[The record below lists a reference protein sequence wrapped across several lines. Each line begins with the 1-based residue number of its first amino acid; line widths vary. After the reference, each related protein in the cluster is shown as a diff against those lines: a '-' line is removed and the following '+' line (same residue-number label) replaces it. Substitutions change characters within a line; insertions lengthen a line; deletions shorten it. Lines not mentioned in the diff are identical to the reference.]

1 MSTNAENGRSTE
13 NGRVDPAAPES
24 TAPSVDIDSLKPND
38 DFLTVPDQTQDDDSL
53 LDIGRDA
60 ALAQLEAARK
70 VIASEAFQERLTLQ
84 VNDVVDTPYMPD
96 SLEGEAID
104 MAYDLVQEPAVKA
117 LDGLIEELE
126 GE

>member
-1 MSTNAENGRSTE
+1 MSTDAE

-24 TAPSVDIDSLKPND
+24 TAPSVDIDSLEPND
-38 DFLTVPDQTQDDDSL
+38 DFPPMPDQTQNQDESFR
-53 LDIGRDA
+53 DIASDA

-70 VIASEAFQERLTLQ
+70 VIASEAFQDRLTRQ

-117 LDGLIEELE
+117 LDGLIEELRE
-126 GE
+126 

>member
-1 MSTNAENGRSTE
+1 MSTDAENGRSTE
-13 NGRVDPAAPES
+13 NGRVDPAAPEP
-24 TAPSVDIDSLKPND
+24 TTPSVDIDSLEPND
-38 DFLTVPDQTQDDDSL
+38 DSPPMPDQTQDDDSL

-84 VNDVVDTPYMPD
+84 VNRVVDTPYMPD

-117 LDGLIEELE
+117 LDGLIEELQE
-126 GE
+126 

>member
-1 MSTNAENGRSTE
+1 MSTDAENGKSTE
-13 NGRVDPAAPES
+13 NGRVDPAPPEP
-24 TAPSVDIDSLKPND
+24 TAPSVDIDSLEPND
-38 DFLTVPDQTQDDDSL
+38 PPSMADQNQDDDSF

-84 VNDVVDTPYMPD
+84 VNRVVDTPYMPD

-117 LDGLIEELE
+117 LDELIDELK

>member
-1 MSTNAENGRSTE
+1 M
-13 NGRVDPAAPES
+13 
-24 TAPSVDIDSLKPND
+24 
-38 DFLTVPDQTQDDDSL
+38 PDQTQDDDSL

-84 VNDVVDTPYMPD
+84 VNRVVDTPYMPD

-117 LDGLIEELE
+117 LDDLIEELK